1 MIQFSTLIWR
11 SPEIQCLKVQ
21 LLIQQM
27 KSIEIVA
34 FSCLFLLIKFLFS
47 IDDSCHVHNN
57 VKLCW
62 KSRNLPYFQSH
73 PQFDENGNFVPLQ
86 NLQNQARGPSR
97 QIQYCCNPRIKIGKI
112 VEIIKGRFLG
122 KIGKVGIFGRSLNWV
137 VLYQFLFL
145 FYGSSRTKYTNSVEI
160 FFCLQIW
167 HIPHKHVAMGILMCH
182 YKTDLLK
189 KFLNI
194 LVLLK

>member
-1 MIQFSTLIWR
+1 MSFQAWNGTQFYVASNSSILSPKTFIRFSILIWC

-21 LLIQQM
+21 LHIQQM

-34 FSCLFLLIKFLFS
+34 FSCLFLLIKFHFS
-47 IDDSCHVHNN
+47 IDDSSSHVHNN
-57 VKLCW
+57 VRLCW

-122 KIGKVGIFGRSLNWV
+122 KIGKGAKISRSKVVVRVKNMDYPTGINNIR
-137 VLYQFLFL
+137 VLE
-145 FYGSSRTKYTNSVEI
+145 GKIRNHT
-160 FFCLQIW
+160 
-167 HIPHKHVAMGILMCH
+167 
-182 YKTDLLK
+182 
-189 KFLNI
+189 
-194 LVLLK
+194 